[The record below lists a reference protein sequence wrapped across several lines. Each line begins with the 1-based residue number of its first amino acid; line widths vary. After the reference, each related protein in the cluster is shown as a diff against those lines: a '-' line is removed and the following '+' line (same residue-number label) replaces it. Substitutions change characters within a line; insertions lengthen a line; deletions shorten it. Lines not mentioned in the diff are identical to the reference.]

1 MSLAS
6 TGTCSARAAAIA
18 EYAGAGADIEDA
30 AHAGDARTLAQRLE
44 SQQAAAGGAVMAGA
58 EGERGL
64 DLDTDLVG
72 SYAGSIMGAVDDK
85 APGS

>member
-30 AHAGDARTLAQRLE
+30 PCAAIARTLAQRLE
-44 SQQAAAGGAVMAGA
+44 SQQAAARRAVMAGA

-64 DLDTDLVG
+64 DLDPDLVRVVCG
-72 SYAGSIMGAVDDK
+72 RGHARHG
-85 APGS
+85 